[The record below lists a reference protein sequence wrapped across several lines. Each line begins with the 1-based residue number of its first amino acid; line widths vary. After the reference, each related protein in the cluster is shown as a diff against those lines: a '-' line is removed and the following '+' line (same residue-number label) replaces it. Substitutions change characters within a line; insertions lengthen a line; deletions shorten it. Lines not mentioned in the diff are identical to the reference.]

1 MRHKSKRKTQQ
12 KKYRRLLAAVA
23 VAAVLSTAMLP
34 GGLPAKVQASPVNS
48 LNLENIAIYDKAVKP
63 NWAGSPVSLVK
74 ANARK
79 YGFNPNTDRFSLLS
93 QTRTKATV
101 QVKSGDRTF
110 KVDLTRKGFSQWKI
124 TVIRGIGNMK
134 YPASY
139 TPASFFEPQ
148 QNITLTAAEI
158 PDSVL
163 MYRNNAFA
171 NWTWQ
176 DSSAPAD
183 LSFGVLVQD
192 SPGKRRI
199 PAEVYDRIKGMDLQ
213 NRLVLYAALGN
224 EKSDGYGI
232 GIEQIAAADDRITVT
247 VRTKSPRPNER
258 GTTGGKPYDIVSLDR
273 TALNFWSPL
282 HITFVDQNNKT
293 LRSYTVV
300 LR

>member
-1 MRHKSKRKTQQ
+1 MRHKSKRKSLQ
-12 KKYRRLLAAVA
+12 KKYKRMLAAVA
-23 VAAVLSTAMLP
+23 GAAVLSTAMLP
-34 GGLPAKVQASPVNS
+34 GGLPAKVQASPDNS
-48 LNLENIAIYDKAVKP
+48 LHLENIVVQDKSVKP
-63 NWAGSPVSLVK
+63 DWAGSPVNLVK

-79 YGFNPNTDRFSLLS
+79 YGFNPHSDRFSLLS

-110 KVDLTRKGFSQWKI
+110 KVDLTRKSGLSQWKI
-124 TVIRGIGNMK
+124 TAIRGIGNMK

-148 QNITLTAAEI
+148 IKVTLAAAET
-158 PDSVL
+158 PGSVL
-163 MYRNNAFA
+163 LYRNNAFA
-171 NWTWQ
+171 DWQ
-176 DSSAPAD
+176 DPAPAD

-192 SPGKRRI
+192 SPGKGRV

-224 EKSDGYGI
+224 GKSADYGI
-232 GIEQIAAADDRITVT
+232 GIEQVAAADDRITVT
-247 VRTKSPRPNER
+247 VRTKSPRPDER
-258 GTTGGKPYDIVSLDR
+258 GTSGGKPYDIVSLDR
-273 TALNFWSPL
+273 TALDFWSPL
-282 HITFVDQNNKT
+282 HVTFVDRNNKT